1 MKLLLENWRKY
12 VAESEQASHYGD
24 LYLFENDTLT
34 KTSFYDALNTLS
46 ESDGDVDTFLEN
58 WEKSVDYQLGLLKEE
73 YDPGEMSDY
82 VKKKLTPQEAAVYRD
97 LRENPPAKADMTP
110 TQQQVLNKVDK
121 LMFAESPIWT
131 LLYQSWALEKKFK
144 EKAVNKV
151 ISVSKKINDFAEK
164 NPKTVKVAKVAV
176 GGLLAAAAVYY
187 IYKVVDKG
195 GDASDVM
202 ELAQSLQPEDPD
214 LAREVAECAQ
224 EFSPEKVVEFA
235 QEQQDVV
242 EKVADSLSTMEQ
254 PAIKQAAEIADSVAQ
269 DMPEPLDWNEMFM
282 DAAKEKQQA
291 MQGDT
296 SSITSAAQT
305 AAEKGVEVLSQSDIQ
320 DFATLKKKMILGD
333 FDEMSR
339 KEFKRVI
346 DSLLDNNTI
355 TFDDARDI
363 HRTMRQK
370 NPTAFGKVLQKI
382 KLTKTYQE
390 PDGLD
395 YWNALFDLDRVPDA
409 EEFIPDMT
417 DWED

>member
-1 MKLLLENWRKY
+1 
-12 VAESEQASHYGD
+12 
-24 LYLFENDTLT
+24 
-34 KTSFYDALNTLS
+34 
-46 ESDGDVDTFLEN
+46 
-58 WEKSVDYQLGLLKEE
+58 
-73 YDPGEMSDY
+73 
-82 VKKKLTPQEAAVYRD
+82 
-97 LRENPPAKADMTP
+97 
-110 TQQQVLNKVDK
+110 
-121 LMFAESPIWT
+121 MFAESPIWT

-151 ISVSKKINDFAEK
+151 ISVSKKINDYAEK

-176 GGLLAAAAVYY
+176 GGLLAAAAVYG
-187 IYKVVDKG
+187 IYKVIDKG

-242 EKVADSLSTMEQ
+242 EKVADSLSTVDQ

-282 DAAKEKQQA
+282 DAAKEKQQV

-296 SSITSAAQT
+296 SPITSAAETASAAQT

-395 YWNALFDLDRVPDA
+395 YWNALFDL
-409 EEFIPDMT
+409 EIKK
-417 DWED
+417 

>member
-1 MKLLLENWRKY
+1 MKLLLENWRQY
-12 VAESEQASHYGD
+12 LNESEKSSHYGD
-24 LYLFENDTLT
+24 LYLFENDTVT

-46 ESDGDVDTFLEN
+46 ESDGAVDTFLEN
-58 WEKSVDYQLGLLKEE
+58 WEKSVDYQLQNLNEQEFNPLF
-73 YDPGEMSDY
+73 
-82 VKKKLTPQEAAVYRD
+82 KLA
-97 LRENPPAKADMTP
+97 
-110 TQQQVLNKVDK
+110 TQAWMIQD
-121 LMFAESPIWT
+121 
-131 LLYQSWALEKKFK
+131 KFK
-144 EKAVNKV
+144 EKAAEKV
-151 ISVSKKINDFAEK
+151 IAVSKKINDYSEK
-164 NPKTVKVAKVAV
+164 NPKTVKVAKVVV

-224 EFSPEKVVEFA
+224 EFSPEKIAEFA
-235 QEQQDVV
+235 QEQQGVV
-242 EKVADSLSTMEQ
+242 DKVADTLSAAGE
-254 PAIKQAAEIADSVAQ
+254 PALDQMGQAADSVAQ

-346 DSLLDNNTI
+346 DALLDNNTI
-355 TFDDARDI
+355 TFDDAREI
-363 HRTMRQK
+363 HKTMKQK

-382 KLTKTYQE
+382 KVLKTYQE

-395 YWNALFDLDRVPDA
+395 YWNALFDLEIRK
-409 EEFIPDMT
+409 
-417 DWED
+417 

>member
-1 MKLLLENWRKY
+1 MT
-12 VAESEQASHYGD
+12 ESEQASHYGD
-24 LYLFENDTLT
+24 LYLFENDTVT

-46 ESDGDVDTFLEN
+46 ESNGAVDTFLEN
-58 WEKSVDYQLGLLKEE
+58 WEKSVDHQLQNLNEQDFSPLF
-73 YDPGEMSDY
+73 
-82 VKKKLTPQEAAVYRD
+82 KLA
-97 LRENPPAKADMTP
+97 
-110 TQQQVLNKVDK
+110 TQAWMIQN
-121 LMFAESPIWT
+121 
-131 LLYQSWALEKKFK
+131 KFK
-144 EKAVNKV
+144 EKASEKV
-151 ISVSKKINDFAEK
+151 IAVSKKINDFSEK
-164 NPKTVKVAKVAV
+164 NPKTVKVAKVVV

-224 EFSPEKVVEFA
+224 EFSPEKIAEFA
-235 QEQQDVV
+235 QEQQNVV
-242 EKVADSLSTMEQ
+242 EKVSDALSTMEQ
-254 PAIKQAAEIADSVAQ
+254 PAIKQASEIADSVAQ

-282 DAAKEKQQA
+282 DAAKEKQQV
-291 MQGDT
+291 MQGDA
-296 SSITSAAQT
+296 SPITSAAQT

-382 KLTKTYQE
+382 KLAKTYQE

-395 YWNALFDLDRVPDA
+395 YWNALFDL
-409 EEFIPDMT
+409 EIKK
-417 DWED
+417 

>member
-1 MKLLLENWRKY
+1 MKLLLENWRQY
-12 VAESEQASHYGD
+12 LNESEKSSHYGD
-24 LYLFENDTLT
+24 LYLFENDTVT

-46 ESDGDVDTFLEN
+46 ESDGAVDTFLEN
-58 WEKSVDYQLGLLKEE
+58 WEKSVDYQLQNLNEQEFNPLF
-73 YDPGEMSDY
+73 
-82 VKKKLTPQEAAVYRD
+82 KLA
-97 LRENPPAKADMTP
+97 
-110 TQQQVLNKVDK
+110 TQAWMIQD
-121 LMFAESPIWT
+121 
-131 LLYQSWALEKKFK
+131 KFK
-144 EKAVNKV
+144 EKAAEKV
-151 ISVSKKINDFAEK
+151 IAVSKKINDYSEK
-164 NPKTVKVAKVAV
+164 NPKTVKVAKVVV

-242 EKVADSLSTMEQ
+242 EKVADSLSTVDQ

-296 SSITSAAQT
+296 SPITSAAETASAAQT
-305 AAEKGVEVLSQSDIQ
+305 AAEKGVEVLSQGDIQ

-333 FDEMSR
+333 FDESTLGDFKKILR
-339 KEFKRVI
+339 KM
-346 DSLLDNNTI
+346 LDNGTL
-355 TFDDARDI
+355 DSPGDAREMI
-363 HRTMRQK
+363 RLHKQR
-370 NPTAFGKVLQKI
+370 NPKGLFKVLQKI
-382 KLTKTYQE
+382 GLKKTYQE

-395 YWNALFDLDRVPDA
+395 YWNALFDLEIA
-409 EEFIPDMT
+409 EPAANTVTKNIGDIT
-417 DWED
+417 DPKTGIRWVD

>member
-1 MKLLLENWRKY
+1 MKLLLENWRQY
-12 VAESEQASHYGD
+12 LNESENSPHYGD
-24 LYLFENDTLT
+24 LYLFENDTVT

-46 ESDGDVDTFLEN
+46 ESDDDVNTFLEN
-58 WEKSVDYQLGLLKEE
+58 WEKSVDYQLGLLREE

-151 ISVSKKINDFAEK
+151 ISVSKKINDYAEK

-176 GGLLAAAAVYY
+176 GGLLAAAAVYG
-187 IYKVVDKG
+187 IYKVIDKG

-242 EKVADSLSTMEQ
+242 EKVADSLSTVDQ

-282 DAAKEKQQA
+282 DAAKEKQQV
-291 MQGDT
+291 MQGDA
-296 SSITSAAQT
+296 SPITSAAQT

-395 YWNALFDLDRVPDA
+395 YWNALFDL
-409 EEFIPDMT
+409 EIKK
-417 DWED
+417 